1 MAPESSQ
8 PAKKRRT
15 YRCRRCGFPKKGH
28 VCAAAAAAPGDLPL
42 LPSPEEEEKVDGI
55 SALPDDVVHTIISL
69 LPTMGGA
76 KTQVLS
82 SRWLPLWRSAPL
94 NLDDAEIPDLWEDF
108 LLNVITE
115 IITDHRGPT
124 WRLSITKLA
133 RVNEFRGDLV
143 ATLDDLLRSGTLD
156 GLEELRFHYR
166 PNMTAPDPL
175 PPAATRFS
183 CLRVAS
189 FGFCSFPGAGV
200 LGGVAFPNLQELT
213 LLAITNSEDTLHAM
227 ISACPVLRSLLLRD
241 NDAFRRVR
249 ISSPTLVSLGLC
261 SRTSDMEELIID
273 NTPSLERLLMFRSS
287 DKLPRVVSVFSAPKL
302 EVLGCLSDGI
312 SDEHYG
318 VVVWPQQLRVNS
330 MAMLRTVKILAFRI
344 EENSLDATVHILRC
358 FPCVQKLHITL
369 AEGLFVPDIHNGLV
383 DDAAAIECL
392 DLHLKEIVVRNYRGQ
407 KSHAAF
413 AKFFVLNAS
422 VLKVM
427 TFRACV
433 RLSKKWLSNQRRL
446 LRLREKAS
454 PNARFEFSC
463 DGYFMDY
470 YYNHSQRSHQLS
482 VGDPFDD

>member
-28 VCAAAAAAPGDLPL
+28 VCAAAAAPGGGGLPL
-42 LPSPEEEEKVDGI
+42 LPSPEEEEKKVDGI
-55 SALPDDVVHTIISL
+55 SALPDDVLHTIISL

-115 IITDHRGPT
+115 IIADHRGPT

-143 ATLDDLLRSGTLD
+143 ATLDDLLRAGTLD

-183 CLRVAS
+183 RLRVAS

-227 ISACPVLRSLLLRD
+227 ISACPALRSLLLRD

-287 DKLPRVVSVFSAPKL
+287 DKLPRVVRVFSAPKL

-318 VVVWPQQLRVNS
+318 IVVWP
-330 MAMLRTVKILAFRI
+330 
-344 EENSLDATVHILRC
+344 
-358 FPCVQKLHITL
+358 L
-369 AEGLFVPDIHNGLV
+369 AEGLFVPDIQNGLV
-383 DDAAAIECL
+383 DDDAAIECL

-407 KSHAAF
+407 KSHVAF

-427 TFRACV
+427 TFRARV
-433 RLSKKWLSNQRRL
+433 GLSKKWLSNQRRL

-470 YYNHSQRSHQLS
+470 YYNHSQRTHELS